1 MFESYIQNMLSVTK
15 HFHFVNVPYLTY
27 LTYIRTNI
35 NIYKY
40 IHTFIH
46 TVHTYITTQV
56 FSVVPKIH
64 SYLAVLFVDS
74 DILFN
79 HKNLGG
85 LISRVLDNPTKL
97 HVYREGNFNARD
109 FNHGFFGLG
118 AFPVTTEEVTSFTPY
133 HNFILTVHACIYAYT
148 IVSLVLSV
156 FHIPGYNIHT
166 YLHTYIH
173 TS

>member
-1 MFESYIQNMLSVTK
+1 
-15 HFHFVNVPYLTY
+15 
-27 LTYIRTNI
+27 
-35 NIYKY
+35 
-40 IHTFIH
+40 
-46 TVHTYITTQV
+46 
-56 FSVVPKIH
+56 VVPKIH
-64 SYLAVLFVDS
+64 SSLAVLFVDS

-109 FNHGFFGLG
+109 FNNGYFGLG

-156 FHIPGYNIHT
+156 FHIPGYNINTYIHEYNTYILMYSFVNSNAVRYCIVHT
-166 YLHTYIH
+166 YTYRHTYIH
-173 TS
+173 TVC